1 MSLVTA
7 CKSSFVIGV
16 EEPEGKK
23 KIKLF
28 IKLENKQM
36 T

>member
-7 CKSSFVIGV
+7 SKSSFVIGV

-23 KIKLF
+23 NVSNYL
-28 IKLENKQM
+28 LN
-36 T
+36 